1 MLYIIFQ
8 AHDAYIFWEV
18 EENIKSVMKNIFDMI
33 KKDKMAEFSILKSSI
48 SYMKNSRITVFY
60 VNSGE

>member
-1 MLYIIFQ
+1 MYIIFQ

-33 KKDKMAEFSILKSSI
+33 KKDIVEEFSILKSAI
-48 SYMKNSRITVFY
+48 SNLKNSRITVFD
-60 VNSGE
+60 VNSGEL